1 MRIIHCIWS
10 FNTGGAE
17 TMLVD
22 IANEQVKTQEV
33 YVLIVNDSC
42 QKYLIDR
49 LSPEVKVIFNKRN
62 PGTRSIWPLIR
73 LNWTLLRLRPDV
85 IHLHNGALPKVIIP
99 LVSRGLF
106 LTVHALQIPLESVR
120 RGMKLIAIS
129 EAVRE
134 DVLSRGNYDIV
145 TIPNG
150 IDVDAIEKRGRHNLN
165 GKMRIVQ
172 VGRLDA
178 SKKGQDILIDALA
191 LLKQRGLKDIE
202 VDFIGQGGSMEEL
215 KVQADQLGV
224 SSNVH
229 FLGLCDRNYI
239 YSHLKEYDLMCH
251 PSRYEGFGLT
261 VAEGMAAMLPVL
273 VSDEGGPY
281 EIIDH
286 GKLGWSFKMER
297 TEDCAEKI
305 AYIYHHYQEAL
316 NLVQEAFESV
326 SMHYSVE
333 RMAGDYIKYYKD
345 SLCRR
350 TTINP
355 ILLAKRMKIWTYE
368 L

>member
-106 LTVHALQIPLESVR
+106 LTVHDLQIPLESVR

-178 SKKGQDILIDALA
+178 SKKGQDILIDAVSILQ
-191 LLKQRGLKDIE
+191 KRGVEDIE
-202 VDFIGQGGSMEEL
+202 VDFIGEGMSGIALKEL
-215 KVQADQLGV
+215 VERKGIAGKVR
-224 SSNVH
+224 
-229 FLGLCDRNYI
+229 FLGLRDRTYV
-239 YSHLKEYDLMCH
+239 YSHLKDYDLMCH

-281 EIIDH
+281 EIIEH
-286 GKLGWSFKMER
+286 GKLGTAFKMENA
-297 TEDCAEKI
+297 EDCADKLE
-305 AYIYHHYQEAL
+305 YMYNHYQEAL
-316 NLVQEAFESV
+316 GIVPKAYENIRRC
-326 SMHYSVE
+326 YSIN
-333 RMAGDYIKYYKD
+333 RMVKDYLGYYTR
-345 SLCRR
+345 SL
-350 TTINP
+350 N
-355 ILLAKRMKIWTYE
+355 
-368 L
+368 